1 MNTATSVW
9 PIKRL
14 ATVPAVAEPLTFNA
28 VRPMSIKGSIEIN
41 RPASA
46 TGRFMADST
55 ISAANVAPPPTPAT
69 PMESMATTAISMAM
83 KLNVYGSM
91 PTVGAIITAS
101 MAG

>member
-14 ATVPAVAEPLTFNA
+14 ITVPAMAEPLTFNA

-46 TGRFMADST
+46 TG
-55 ISAANVAPPPTPAT
+55 
-69 PMESMATTAISMAM
+69 
-83 KLNVYGSM
+83 
-91 PTVGAIITAS
+91 
-101 MAG
+101 